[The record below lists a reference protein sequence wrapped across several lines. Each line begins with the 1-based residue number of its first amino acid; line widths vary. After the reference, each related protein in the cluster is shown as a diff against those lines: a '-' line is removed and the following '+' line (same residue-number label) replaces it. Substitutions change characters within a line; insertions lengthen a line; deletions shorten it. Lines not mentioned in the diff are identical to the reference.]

1 MTKKRKYQYRPT
13 VEMAGIS
20 PSGIPQPWGTRYARQ
35 KAQAKFRHEAYELT
49 PQQYYDVWVRSGK
62 MALCGVGKD
71 NYTMKRLCESDPW
84 AEWNVHIIPR
94 KWLAHQLGKRYA
106 EKDYVDKNT
115 LLGV

>member
-1 MTKKRKYQYRPT
+1 MTKRRKRQHRPT
-13 VEMAGIS
+13 IEMQGIS

-35 KAQAKFRHEAYELT
+35 KAQAKFRQEAYEMT

-62 MALCGVGKD
+62 MELCGVGKN
-71 NYTMKRLCESDPW
+71 NYTMKRISERDPW

-94 KWLAHQLGKRYA
+94 PMLAELLGKRYA
-106 EKDYVDKNT
+106 AKDYVDKHS